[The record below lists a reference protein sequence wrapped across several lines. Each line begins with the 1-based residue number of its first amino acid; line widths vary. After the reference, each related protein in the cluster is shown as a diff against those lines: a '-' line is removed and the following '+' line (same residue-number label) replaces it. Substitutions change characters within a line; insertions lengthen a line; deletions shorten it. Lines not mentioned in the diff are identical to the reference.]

1 MTAFSLRSATAADLD
16 DIRALF
22 REYAASL
29 PIDLCFQGFDEELA
43 GLPGKYAAPQ
53 GALLIAHGPG
63 GETLGCV
70 ALRPLEGATCEMKR
84 LYTRPAARGTGL
96 GKALVA
102 AIMAEGRKAG
112 YTAMRLDTLP
122 SMVPAIRLYEA
133 AGFRAVPSY
142 YDTPI
147 GETLFF
153 EAAL

>member
-1 MTAFSLRSATAADLD
+1 
-16 DIRALF
+16 
-22 REYAASL
+22 
-29 PIDLCFQGFDEELA
+29 
-43 GLPGKYAAPQ
+43 
-53 GALLIAHGPG
+53 
-63 GETLGCV
+63 
-70 ALRPLEGATCEMKR
+70 MKR